1 MKKKKME
8 RRRKIGKQ
16 KEQNHGGFYL
26 LGPRKV
32 WGEVAKSSTGRP

>member
-8 RRRKIGKQ
+8 RTRKIGKQ
-16 KEQNHGGFYL
+16 KERNHGGFYL

-32 WGEVAKSSTGRP
+32 WGAVAKSSTGRP

>member
-8 RRRKIGKQ
+8 RRKIGKQ
-16 KEQNHGGFYL
+16 KEQNRGGFHL

-32 WGEVAKSSTGRP
+32 WGAVAKSSTGRP